1 MAGILHTYNTNNL
14 QHHFRSRLYMAS
26 ETAATC
32 LSNLFIQQRKTH
44 ALRSTV
50 PFPTHGVD
58 SCRDSYCFSH
68 RSRSVSSDA
77 ATDSFFTGC
86 NHYRVENGPLCINMS
101 HTHVI
106 KNQVTKSIDEQKS
119 ETSQEKYF
127 KRAVV
132 SEQYEGQT
140 LQGCRDTE
148 IRGKKLQKAPVQL
161 GSCSCRMHQYFIL
174 LTTQQIQNSNKQM
187 YLPLWSMA
195 PGGSWCRSWSCR

>member
-119 ETSQEKYF
+119 EASQEKYF

-140 LQGCRDTE
+140 LQGCRH
-148 IRGKKLQKAPVQL
+148 RNQGKKTAKSTSTIGQLQL
-161 GSCSCRMHQYFIL
+161 
-174 LTTQQIQNSNKQM
+174 QNASVFYSLDNPANPKQ
-187 YLPLWSMA
+187 
-195 PGGSWCRSWSCR
+195 